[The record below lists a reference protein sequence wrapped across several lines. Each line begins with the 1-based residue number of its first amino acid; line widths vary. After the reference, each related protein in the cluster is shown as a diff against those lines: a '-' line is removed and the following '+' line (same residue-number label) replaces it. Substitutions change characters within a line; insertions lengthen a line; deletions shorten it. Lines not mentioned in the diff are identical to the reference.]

1 MLSTTA
7 TVSGSFHR
15 GLDEIQHVVAEL
27 TDLGV
32 IVLSPADPRVVD
44 QFGEFVFVAS
54 DRHRSIR
61 FVQERHLRA
70 IAASAFVWLV
80 APDGY
85 VGSSAAMEIGF
96 ARAYEVPVFTD
107 TAPND
112 LTLRQYVQVVR
123 RPQDALTCVG
133 DSEAVRQLGAVLL
146 DPVSVIEEAHSAL
159 EVVLSGLVPA
169 RIEVAGD
176 TDIHQAADA
185 IRRSLIGL

>member
-1 MLSTTA
+1 MGTNREHDHTLGREMLSTTA

-15 GLDEIQHVVAEL
+15 GLDEIQRVVAGL

-44 QFGEFVFVAS
+44 QFGEFVFVVS

-107 TAPND
+107 TASND
-112 LTLRQYVQVVR
+112 LTLRYVQVVR

-133 DSEAVRQLGAVLL
+133 DSEAVDSWA
-146 DPVSVIEEAHSAL
+146 PSC
-159 EVVLSGLVPA
+159 
-169 RIEVAGD
+169 
-176 TDIHQAADA
+176 
-185 IRRSLIGL
+185 LIPCR